1 MNSKVWLVISLLLA
15 IILYWQYQ
23 AATPQTTSG
32 DRHSANHWTNQANS
46 QLESPN
52 KSTHWVDSFSLQAQ
66 ASQNSQ
72 TNPLTDTINDAQ
84 SSLDD
89 DEATEASAIKRCPFA
104 EFTDQE
110 HQLLDSQLTAFFN
123 EGYAVDDIE
132 LRKLGYIFSADSG
145 ASNHH
150 KRLFFSDYLQDNPN
164 DSIAVHQ
171 LLKACLQLP
180 HDKGCGEQLDTLV
193 AQSDND
199 NGYLWLQLATNKLVQ
214 RKPSQFIRYLEIAA
228 SKSRFDNYYFN
239 YVDLF
244 LSTSIGRIDI
254 AYTKLR
260 NTADELASAQLN
272 NLSYLV
278 DFCTG
283 NLNKYQDSCL
293 RLAKSLDGNSK
304 NVDLQ
309 SFGSG
314 LLKEI
319 YRTLDDDE
327 ALAEQTALDQ
337 QRYSELY
344 NQDWVNAQ
352 SLMQY
357 DQELMVTWLENGKL
371 FGEQAAVTALLSE
384 AKLKSLNPDYLPCP
398 LNQ

>member
-1 MNSKVWLVISLLLA
+1 MNSKVWLAISLLLA

-23 AATPQTTSG
+23 AATPQTTQATSSH
-32 DRHSANHWTNQANS
+32 RHSANHSTNQANS
-46 QLESPN
+46 QLGSPN
-52 KSTHWVDSFSLQAQ
+52 KSTHWADSFRLQAQ
-66 ASQNSQ
+66 ISQ
-72 TNPLTDTINDAQ
+72 TPAPPPASTQ

-214 RKPSQFIRYLEIAA
+214 RKPSQFLRYLEIAA
-228 SKSRFDNYYFN
+228 NKSRFDNYYFN

-293 RLAKSLDGNSK
+293 RLAKSLDGNSN

-371 FGEQAAVTALLSE
+371 FGERAAVTALLSE